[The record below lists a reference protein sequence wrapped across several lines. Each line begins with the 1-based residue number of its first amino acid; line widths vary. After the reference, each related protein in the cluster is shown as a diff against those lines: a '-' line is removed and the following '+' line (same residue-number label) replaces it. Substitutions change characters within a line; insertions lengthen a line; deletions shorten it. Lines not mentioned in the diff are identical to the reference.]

1 MRILWIGFGQAG
13 GKVTNTLMG
22 MNKRHY
28 DAVAINTE
36 EADLAD
42 LNNIPRK
49 VLIGKYKHRGRGVG
63 PTLKLRR
70 TSLRRPCPR

>member
-13 GKVTNTLMG
+13 GKITNTLLG
-22 MNKRHY
+22 LGKKHY

-42 LNNIPRK
+42 LDNIPE
-49 VLIGKYKHRGRGVG
+49 
-63 PTLKLRR
+63 
-70 TSLRRPCPR
+70 